1 MTKGQETK
9 SAILD
14 EALALASRVGFTGLT
29 IGQLAEQT
37 GMSKSGLFAHFQ
49 SKEQLQL
56 QTLAHARQKF
66 IDTTVRPAL
75 AVPRGE
81 KRVRE
86 LFERWLTW
94 ETEVLARRLHL
105 RHRRRSSSTTSR
117 ARCATRWSPTSAT
130 GSTPSPRSSR
140 PPSPRA
146 TSASDIDPRQF
157 AFEIQGLTLG
167 FHHSARLLDD
177 EQALDRVRTAFE
189 AILDRARA
197 R

>member
-56 QTLAHARQKF
+56 QTLAHARQRF

-94 ETEVLARRLHL
+94 ETEVLAGG
-105 RHRRRSSSTTSR
+105 
-117 ARCATRWSPTSAT
+117 CIFVT
-130 GSTPSPRSSR
+130 GSIEFDDQPGPMREALVADQRDWLDTIAAVVETAVAEGDFR
-140 PPSPRA
+140 
-146 TSASDIDPRQF
+146 SDIDPRQF
-157 AFEIQGLTLG
+157 VFEVQGLTLG

-189 AILDRARA
+189 AVLDRARA

>member
-1 MTKGQETK
+1 MSKGDETK
-9 SAILD
+9 AAILD

-56 QTLAHARQKF
+56 QTLAHARRRF

-75 AVPRGE
+75 AVARGE

-86 LFERWLTW
+86 LFDRWLIW
-94 ETEVLARRLHL
+94 ETEVVPGG
-105 RHRRRSSSTTSR
+105 
-117 ARCATRWSPTSAT
+117 CIFVT
-130 GSTPSPRSSR
+130 GSVEFDDQPGPMRDALVGDQLDWLETL
-140 PPSPRA
+140 A
-146 TSASDIDPRQF
+146 TVAETAVAEGDFRDDLDPRQF
-157 AFEIQGLTLG
+157 AFEVQGLTLG
-167 FHHSARLLDD
+167 YHHSARLLGD
-177 EQALDRVRTAFE
+177 EHALERARTAFE